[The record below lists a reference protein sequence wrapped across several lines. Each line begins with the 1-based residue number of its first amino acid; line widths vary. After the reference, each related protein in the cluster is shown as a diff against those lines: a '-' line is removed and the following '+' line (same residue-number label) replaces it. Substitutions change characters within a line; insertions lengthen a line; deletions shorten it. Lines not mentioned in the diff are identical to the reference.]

1 MAQEVWKKI
10 HPFTEYSVS
19 NLGRVRNDVTGTIRK
34 LQKVGKESK
43 SGNSYLAVV
52 LHNKHLKIH
61 RLVAEAF
68 IPNPEGKPQV
78 NHIDGNKE
86 NNRVDNLEWCTNREN
101 VLHSF
106 KINKERVEHHTEA
119 NRRRCKKVVRVE
131 DGKIYN
137 SIREASADN
146 NCNSANITTA
156 CKGIKLKT
164 VSGYHWT
171 YVD

>member
-1 MAQEVWKKI
+1 MNEVWKKI

-19 NLGRVRNDVTGTIRK
+19 NLGRIRNDVTGTIRK
-34 LQKVGKESK
+34 PQKVGRYSK

-52 LHNKHLKIH
+52 LHNKHLKVH

-68 IPNPEGKPQV
+68 IPNPNNKPQV

-86 NNRVDNLEWCTNREN
+86 NNCVNNLEWCTNREN

-131 DGKIYN
+131 DGKIYK
-137 SIREASADN
+137 SIKEAGADN
-146 NCNSANITTA
+146 NCSVANITTA
-156 CKGIKLKT
+156 CRSNGKAT
-164 VSGYHWT
+164 VKGYHWK
-171 YVD
+171 YVS